1 MHKWKGICLN
11 FICFFIF
18 AFILFSVSNHVSG
31 ETMKE
36 MQDNLDGINEAE
48 KVTLKELFLLSQE
61 IEEMEREEIKITN
74 DIQTLEADIN
84 ILESKIKTQQE
95 DYDSQLSVLKK
106 VLVSY
111 ERMGPASYLETLLSA
126 EDFTTFLRSINIIR
140 NLSHNV
146 NKLLDSIEVEKKQ
159 LTEEKDVLD
168 NKVAKLE
175 EKREALK
182 EPLLKKQQLK
192 AEQEAYLNSL
202 EGDKLYYKEQLDN
215 LEQMWEASKKVFT
228 QIVDDFK
235 TIISSG
241 SFQTEDLNINFSF
254 GKISGSINEDTFN
267 RIIEENS
274 KLPKLVFHFKEDQIE
289 IEIPENHLILRGK
302 FTIEDKSSLKFQV
315 ESGSFYDLP
324 LE

>member
-1 MHKWKGICLN
+1 
-11 FICFFIF
+11 
-18 AFILFSVSNHVSG
+18 
-31 ETMKE
+31 MKE